1 MDFLAE
7 HGYQAHCGTMRP
19 TSRGTVQLASG
30 SALDAPLID
39 PNFLSTEEDR
49 KDLRQGLR
57 LTVEIMEQSA
67 LQEFKRETG
76 RTEEVFFLC
85 NLFKEGFDHFC

>member
-67 LQEFKRETG
+67 LQEFKRATG
-76 RTEEVFFLC
+76 RTEEV
-85 NLFKEGFDHFC
+85 LFSLR